1 MRVLVLILLLS
12 AAVFAQSPAKLEFEV
27 ASIKPSPEIAPNQG
41 YTVGCNGGPESK
53 DPTLFRCTNQN
64 LRNMLTRAYGI
75 QGFQLVGPDWL
86 RDLKFEFSAKVPDG
100 ATKEDLNT
108 MIRNLLIDRF
118 KLEAHHESRE
128 VAKLELTIA
137 KGGPK
142 LKESV
147 DTKDATP
154 NTASFGVKADADGYP
169 LLPPGRPGNAMI
181 NGKARLFYPKWTM
194 EQLARQIGGQLGK
207 PVTDATGLK
216 GQYDI
221 GLYWSEAPV
230 RAAPAAGDASGAMD
244 NGPTL
249 ERAIQEQLGLR
260 LQPTRGPVDFLV
272 VDHAEKTPVGN

>member
-1 MRVLVLILLLS
+1 MRVPVAGLLLS
-12 AAVFAQSPAKLEFEV
+12 VAAFAQSAAKVEFEV
-27 ASIKPSPEIAPNQG
+27 ASIKPSPDPPPGQG
-41 YTVGCNGGPESK
+41 YIVGCNGGPESK

-64 LRNMLTRAYGI
+64 LRNMITRAYNI
-75 QGFQLVGPDWL
+75 QGYQLLGPDWL
-86 RDLKFEFSAKVPDG
+86 RDLKFEISAKVPEG
-100 ATKEDLNT
+100 ATKEDLNA
-108 MIRNLLIDRF
+108 MLRNLLTGRF
-118 KLEAHHESRE
+118 KLEAHRESRE
-128 VAKLELTIA
+128 AAKLELTVA

-147 DTKDATP
+147 DTKDPAP
-154 NTASFGVKADADGYP
+154 NGASFGSKADADGYP
-169 LLPPGRPGNAMI
+169 ILAPGRPGMAMM

-221 GLYWSEAPV
+221 GLFWSEAPV
-230 RAAPAAGDASGAMD
+230 RAAPSAGGASDPVD

-249 ERAIQEQLGLR
+249 EQAIQTQLGLR

-272 VDHAEKTPVGN
+272 VDHAERTPVGN